1 MGKQPENSATDKRE
15 KVSLETTLLG
25 SSASMLGF
33 CFTVISYINVSKL
46 SNKTIIDECTAVAML
61 AFMTCCILS
70 FLAMHRVQF
79 QTERYV
85 KIISYIFLSGLVM
98 LFANVAIIA
107 TGLADIPVKPTV
119 P

>member
-1 MGKQPENSATDKRE
+1 MGKETENNATDKRE
-15 KVSLETTLLG
+15 RVSLETTLLG

-46 SNKTIIDECTAVAML
+46 ADETIIDECTAVAMV
-61 AFMTCCILS
+61 AFMTCCFLS
-70 FLAMHRVQF
+70 FLAMHKVQF

-85 KIISYIFLSGLVM
+85 KIISYIFLSGLLM
-98 LFANVAIIA
+98 LFANVVIIA
-107 TGLADIPVKPTV
+107 TGLADSPGTTPA